1 MIYRRMGKTDLQIS
15 LLSLGSGGHNG
26 FGQTKGVPESA
37 IHQLVHH
44 ALDMGVNP
52 FDSSAPPGYGVA
64 ELSLGRALAGV
75 PRDRYTLSTKFPIV
89 DADTG
94 EAISGARAV
103 LYVENSLSNMKVD
116 ELDIL
121 LLAGDLKQE
130 HYPGVIDALQPTL
143 ERLVR
148 EGKVRHVGSSEHSA
162 VDGSHH
168 WLSRA
173 LESDLIEVVMVAYN
187 MMNQSAERVVFP
199 VCIEKQIGT
208 MGIFTVRNAFSK
220 PGSLEDTIKRLKQRG
235 LLDTTLVVFGT
246 EFGRTPGTEGT
257 TGRDHHPFGFS
268 VWMAGG
274 GVKGGVVHGSTD
286 ELGLRAM
293 EDRHY
298 ITDVHATV
306 LHQMGLDSRKLEV
319 PGRKRLAIDH
329 GSPIKQILS

>member
-1 MIYRRMGKTDLQIS
+1 M
-15 LLSLGSGGHNG
+15 
-26 FGQTKGVPESA
+26 
-37 IHQLVHH
+37 
-44 ALDMGVNP
+44 
-52 FDSSAPPGYGVA
+52 
-64 ELSLGRALAGV
+64 

-103 LYVENSLSNMKVD
+103 QYVENSLSNMKVD

-162 VDGSHH
+162 VDGSHQ

-220 PGSLEDTIKRLKQRG
+220 PGSLEDTVKRLKQRG
-235 LLDTTLVVFGT
+235 LLDEKVPDVNPLGWLLDDEEPSLVSAAYRFSAGNPALSTIMTGTINPDHLEGNVRTIQKPPLPNEKLSRLRDLFGHLS
-246 EFGRTPGTEGT
+246 E
-257 TGRDHHPFGFS
+257 
-268 VWMAGG
+268 
-274 GVKGGVVHGSTD
+274 VVGN
-286 ELGLRAM
+286 
-293 EDRHY
+293 
-298 ITDVHATV
+298 
-306 LHQMGLDSRKLEV
+306 
-319 PGRKRLAIDH
+319 
-329 GSPIKQILS
+329 